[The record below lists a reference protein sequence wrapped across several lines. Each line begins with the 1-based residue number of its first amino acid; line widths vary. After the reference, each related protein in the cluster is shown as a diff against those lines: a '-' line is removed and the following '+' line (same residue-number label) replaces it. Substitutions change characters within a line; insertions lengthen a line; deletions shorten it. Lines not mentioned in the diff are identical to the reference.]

1 VTRQSKGWTYNPSK
15 RFPMSTPS
23 RRRRSSLSTRRR
35 RPRKPGPLKFTVSHV
50 KPKGK
55 MTRRRANRIGGA
67 MGRSRYRG
75 RRYKQTSHASGM
87 ATIRAIKKQRTS
99 LYKRRLKGRKKR

>member
-1 VTRQSKGWTYNPSK
+1 
-15 RFPMSTPS
+15 
-23 RRRRSSLSTRRR
+23 
-35 RPRKPGPLKFTVSHV
+35 
-50 KPKGK
+50 
-55 MTRRRANRIGGA
+55 MTRRRANRVTGA

-75 RRYKQTSHASGM
+75 RRYTQSSHASGM